1 MRSCMSV
8 LLLTYAVLNG
18 GILLKAEG
26 GDDNALSLVP
36 PSQDGPLPP
45 NGTPPNHVTSSPDE
59 SQDPS
64 SNPKVQNGSQDS
76 PVPVPPRGPQEV
88 TPPDASVERS
98 DQQQQD
104 RVADGSH
111 NAAVQGPPQVP
122 QEGAHS
128 VDSVESSEQGVHADP
143 QQQTPVAAGSGVPST
158 STETNPE
165 TSIAE
170 AEQTV
175 AETLPAATLT
185 SAGTP
190 ETSSSNG
197 GGIQVKAALLKDANG
212 VKVTGPCGAHFELSL
227 VPHISI
233 SAETKTNDIKLRPK
247 LHKLIDLKDTTAG
260 TIKFYNAIQFE
271 ENQEKLKNKCQ
282 TGKENEQTFKFLV
295 FIHEGELTLKWKVY
309 DKSAPPNASEE
320 VDVRKYILKN
330 LDQPITTIQVRSSK
344 VNDETLLVE
353 SKSYYVKR
361 DIPEKC
367 DTIATDCYL
376 NGNVDIEKCF
386 QCTLLMKNND
396 TSDECFKYVS
406 SEITDKFNDIK
417 VNAQDEEDPIEAE
430 LATSIGKILQG
441 VYKKGETDHNEL
453 VNFYEADT
461 ALKAELLNYCALMK
475 EVDTSGV
482 MDNYELGTEEE
493 IFSNL
498 TSILMNHA
506 GETKSTLQNK
516 LKNPA
521 ICLKNAHKWVESKK
535 GLLLPSLSHTHVEAT
550 LPATFEVAH
559 MNDTNGGKQNVPYDA
574 VINLVSAEE
583 KNNHSSLIEDS
594 MYCTE
599 EYCNRWKDDTSCVST
614 IEAEDQGVCATS
626 WLFASKM
633 HLETIKCMKGHDHIA
648 SSALYVANCSNKEA
662 KDKCQAPSNP
672 LEFLD
677 ILEETKFLPA
687 ESDLPYS
694 YKQVGNVCPE
704 PKSHWQNL
712 WANVKLLDP
721 QNEPNSVSTKGYTA
735 YESANFEGNM
745 DEFIK
750 LVKSEVMSKGS
761 VIAYVK
767 ADELMGYD
775 FNGKKVHILC
785 SSETPNHAVNIIGY
799 GNYMNAE
806 GQKKSYWLLRNS
818 WGKYWGDD
826 GNFKVDMD
834 SPPGCQHN
842 FIHTAAVFNLDV
854 PLAQSAAKK
863 DNQLYSY
870 YLKGSPDLYQN
881 LYYKGFGSQGGN
893 AKEGEKGQVGSPL
906 VSGQTQEEVSE
917 VSGKVEGDNQGKEQ
931 AERVNEQTEGD
942 IVQTR
947 GGTVQ
952 EEGGD
957 VQERGDVQ
965 EKGVSEQEEGDEKAG
980 LGDSNA
986 VAAHNGGSH
995 EAGAEQPPTVQ
1006 PEQRGVEQNLPD
1018 GPEVPPNEPEVP
1030 PREPA
1035 VSPSEPIVTQSET
1048 EVGRSET
1055 EVGRSET
1062 EVTLSPPAEAPSPS
1076 PPPSN
1081 AAKITQVLHIL
1092 KHVKQGKVKTRLV
1105 TYGSDAAMSAGHV
1118 CSRAVANDPEKQD
1131 ECVKFCDDHWN
1142 ECKDKILPSYCLTN
1156 KRGTNDCFFCYI

>member
-8 LLLTYAVLNG
+8 LLLTYAMLNG
-18 GILLKAEG
+18 GILLKAETG
-26 GDDNALSLVP
+26 EDDTLSLGSQ
-36 PSQDGPLPP
+36 SQDFTLPS
-45 NGTPPNHVTSSPDE
+45 GDTPPNTVSTSNE
-59 SQDPS
+59 EKQDPS
-64 SNPKVQNGSQDS
+64 LS
-76 PVPVPPRGPQEV
+76 PTVGDESHNADLPVPPPVPQEV
-88 TPPDASVERS
+88 TPPVTSVERS
-98 DQQQQD
+98 DED
-104 RVADGSH
+104 AHEDPPSS
-111 NAAVQGPPQVP
+111 AIVQNGPHEAPVPLPPQVP
-122 QEGAHS
+122 QGVTHT
-128 VDSVESSEQGVHADP
+128 VDSVETSDQGDHTGP
-143 QQQTPVAAGSGVPST
+143 QQQDQVADGSVGPSH
-158 STETNPE
+158 STQTNSE
-165 TSIAE
+165 GSITE

-175 AETLPAATLT
+175 AETPPAATLT
-185 SAGTP
+185 SGAP
-190 ETSSSNG
+190 ETSSSNESA
-197 GGIQVKAALLKDANG
+197 IQVKTALLKDANG

-247 LHKLIDLKDTTAG
+247 LHKVIDSKDVTTG
-260 TIKFYNAIQFE
+260 TVQFDKAIQFE
-271 ENQEKLKNKCQ
+271 EDQEKLKNKCEP
-282 TGKENEQTFKFLV
+282 GKENEQTFKFLV

-309 DKSAPPNASEE
+309 DKSAPENASEE

-353 SKSYYVKR
+353 SKSYNVKR

-376 NGNVDIEKCF
+376 NGNIDIEKCF

-396 TSDECFKYVS
+396 TTDECFKYVS

-417 VNAQDEEDPIEAE
+417 VNAQDEEDPIEVE
-430 LATSIGKILQG
+430 LAASIGNILQG
-441 VYKKGETDHNEL
+441 VYKKGETNHNEL
-453 VNFYEADT
+453 LSFEEADT
-461 ALKAELLNYCALMK
+461 TLKEELLNYCALMK

-493 IFSNL
+493 VFSNL

-521 ICLKNAHKWVESKK
+521 ICLKNANEWVESKQ
-535 GLLLPSLSHTHVEAT
+535 GLLLPSMSHTHVEDT
-550 LPATFEVAH
+550 LPATSEVVH

-583 KNNHSSLIEDS
+583 KSNHSSFIEDS

-599 EYCNRWKDDTSCVST
+599 EYCNRWKDDTSCVSK

-633 HLETIKCMKGHDHIA
+633 HLETIKCMKGYDHVS

-677 ILEETKFLPA
+677 ILEGTKFLPA

-704 PKSHWQNL
+704 PKSHWKNL

-735 YESANFEGNM
+735 YQSDHFKDNM
-745 DEFIK
+745 DAFIR

-799 GNYMNAE
+799 GNYITAE

-854 PLAQSAAKK
+854 PLSQSATKK

-870 YLKGSPDLYQN
+870 YLKDSPDLYQN
-881 LYYKGFGSQGGN
+881 LYYKGFYSQGGN
-893 AKEGEKGQVGSPL
+893 VKAGEKGQVGNPV
-906 VSGQTQEEVSE
+906 VSGQTQEVAEVDE
-917 VSGKVEGDNQGKEQ
+917 SGKVEGDN
-931 AERVNEQTEGD
+931 RVEEQTEGD
-942 IVQTR
+942 GVQV
-947 GGTVQ
+947 GQ
-952 EEGGD
+952 D
-957 VQERGDVQ
+957 N
-965 EKGVSEQEEGDEKAG
+965 A
-980 LGDSNA
+980 NA
-986 VAAHNGGSH
+986 VAEQNGGSH
-995 EAGAEQPPTVQ
+995 DAGVVQSLTEESGQREVPPSDPAVSQSRPGEAEGESGVEESGPEVAQREPQVGHGDENAEATQNGVSHGAGGVQPSTEQPPQTEVQ
-1006 PEQRGVEQNLPD
+1006 NRLPGEPGV
-1018 GPEVPPNEPEVP
+1018 
-1030 PREPA
+1030 A
-1035 VSPSEPIVTQSET
+1035 QSET
-1048 EVGRSET
+1048 G
-1055 EVGRSET
+1055 
-1062 EVTLSPPAEAPSPS
+1062 VTLSPPAESPSPS
-1076 PPPSN
+1076 PPPSD
-1081 AAKITQVLHIL
+1081 AAKITRVLHIL

-1142 ECKDKILPSYCLTN
+1142 DCKDKILPAYCLT
-1156 KRGTNDCFFCYI
+1156 KMMGTNDCFFCYI